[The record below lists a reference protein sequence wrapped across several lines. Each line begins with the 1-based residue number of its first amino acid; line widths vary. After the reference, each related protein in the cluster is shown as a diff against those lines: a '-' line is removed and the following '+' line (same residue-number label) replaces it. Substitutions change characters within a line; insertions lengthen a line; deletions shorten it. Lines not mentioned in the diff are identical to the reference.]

1 MEFLSNFSFIGDTV
15 VGYLLPFIFV
25 LTIVVFFHEL
35 GHFLVARW
43 CGVAVKTF
51 SIGFGREITG
61 WTDSKGTRWRVSWIP
76 LGGYVK
82 FLDDEDVTSAAPHRT
97 ANQMSAAERA
107 GSFHLKPVSIRAAVV
122 AAGPIA
128 NFILAIVIF
137 TVVFSAFGR
146 EVTDPRV
153 DLVAPGSAAEEAG
166 FVPGDLVLS
175 IDGEPIKTFA
185 AMQRIVSGAADRALS
200 VTVLRDGNE
209 LQLTATPRLK
219 EVSDRFGNTQR
230 IGLLGIS
237 RSAAGENL
245 YRERFSVPAAFGLA
259 VKETWFVT
267 SRSLGYL
274 YQVIIGRQ
282 DASQLGGPLR
292 IAEVSGQV
300 ATLGLLA
307 LINLTA
313 VLSIS
318 IGLINLFPIPM
329 LDGGHLLFYAV
340 EAVRG
345 RPMSERAQEYGFR
358 IGLAIVLSL
367 MIFATWNDL
376 IHLRFL

>member
-1 MEFLSNFSFIGDTV
+1 MEFLSNFSSIGQTL
-15 VGYLLPFIFV
+15 VGYIVPFVFV
-25 LTIVVFFHEL
+25 LSIVVFFHEL

-43 CGVAVKTF
+43 CGVMVKTF

-61 WTDSKGTRWRVSWIP
+61 WTDSKGTRWRISWIP

-97 ANQMSAAERA
+97 SRKMTAAERA
-107 GSFHLKPVSIRAAVV
+107 GSFHLKPVSSRAAVV

-128 NFILAIVIF
+128 NFILAIAIF
-137 TVVFSAFGR
+137 TIVFSAFGR

-153 DLVAPGSAAEEAG
+153 DKVAPGSAAEQAG
-166 FVPGDLVLS
+166 FLPGDLVLS

-185 AMQRIVSGAADRALS
+185 DMQRIVSGAANQTL
-200 VTVLRDGNE
+200 TFKVLREGNDLT
-209 LQLTATPRLK
+209 LQATPRLK

-237 RSAAGENL
+237 RSAAGDNM
-245 YRERFSVPAAFGLA
+245 YRERFSVPSAFVEA

-274 YQVIIGRQ
+274 YQVVIGRQ

-300 ATLGLLA
+300 ATLGMLA
-307 LINLTA
+307 LIKLSA

-329 LDGGHLLFYAV
+329 LDGGHLLFYAI
-340 EAVRG
+340 EATRG
-345 RPMSERAQEYGFR
+345 RPLSERAQEFGFR
-358 IGLAIVLSL
+358 IGLAIVLTL